1 MDSRSIGVFDSGL
14 GGLTAV
20 RQLRQLMPSENI
32 IYFGD
37 TARVPYGNRSKETLL
52 RYARQDLRFL
62 SSFDLKAV
70 VIACGTVS
78 TNCLEELRAG
88 STVPVTGVVEPAVE
102 RAAALTRSGKIGLA
116 ATRASVASGAYER
129 AFRRLDPALEVHA
142 LACPLFVPLVEE
154 GRCRPGDT
162 VIETVAEEYL
172 APLREAGVDTLV
184 LGCTHYPLLS
194 EIIGSVMGQ
203 EVSLVDVGA
212 EAARACR
219 HRLAAGNALADRKSG
234 SARFYTSDRAVN
246 FQRLAALFLGEEAA
260 GAVEQ
265 VDISQ
270 YGE

>member
-1 MDSRSIGVFDSGL
+1 MNQRPIGVFDSGL

-20 RQLRQLMPSENI
+20 RQLRRLMPSENI

-37 TARVPYGNRSKETLL
+37 TARVPYGNRGRETLL
-52 RYARQDLRFL
+52 QYARQDMRFL
-62 SSFDLKAV
+62 RTFDLKAV

-78 TNCLEELRAG
+78 TNCLSELQAE
-88 STVPVTGVVEPAVE
+88 SDMPVIGVVEPAVE
-102 RAAALTRSGKIGLA
+102 RAAALTGSKRVGLV
-116 ATRASVASGAYER
+116 ATRASVVSGAYER
-129 AFRRLDPALEVHA
+129 AFHRADPALEIHA

-154 GRCRPGDT
+154 GRCRPGDV

-194 EIIGSVMGQ
+194 EVIGGVMGPD
-203 EVSLVDVGA
+203 VALVDVGA

-219 HRLAAGNALADRKSG
+219 DLLAARDALAKREAG

-246 FQRLAALFLGEEAA
+246 FQRLASLFLGEEA
-260 GAVEQ
+260 GGTVEQ

-270 YGE
+270 Y

>member
-142 LACPLFVPLVEE
+142 LERILKAVKEKGQVTCK
-154 GRCRPGDT
+154 GRHIRITPGFST
-162 VIETVAEEYL
+162 KT
-172 APLREAGVDTLV
+172 
-184 LGCTHYPLLS
+184 
-194 EIIGSVMGQ
+194 MK
-203 EVSLVDVGA
+203 
-212 EAARACR
+212 ARR
-219 HRLAAGNALADRKSG
+219 S
-234 SARFYTSDRAVN
+234 
-246 FQRLAALFLGEEAA
+246 
-260 GAVEQ
+260 
-265 VDISQ
+265 
-270 YGE
+270 

>member
-88 STVPVTGVVEPAVE
+88 STVPGSGGGGPAGG
-102 RAAALTRSGKIGLA
+102 RAAALARARENGLA
-116 ATRASVASGAYER
+116 GPRGPGAR
-129 AFRRLDPALEVHA
+129 GACGGGFRRAGPALGGYR
-142 LACPLFVPLVEE
+142 PGRPPFVPLVEE

-172 APLREAGVDTLV
+172 AQLGEAGVDRLV
-184 LGCTHYPLLS
+184 LG
-194 EIIGSVMGQ
+194 
-203 EVSLVDVGA
+203 
-212 EAARACR
+212 
-219 HRLAAGNALADRKSG
+219 
-234 SARFYTSDRAVN
+234 
-246 FQRLAALFLGEEAA
+246 
-260 GAVEQ
+260 
-265 VDISQ
+265 
-270 YGE
+270 